1 MDGKEI
7 NDDIQVVIKGFW
19 DQVNQDN
26 FYELSDYVG
35 YYYEFLCLFGFDVVG
50 VDYDVDVDLLVNW

>member
-7 NDDIQVVIKGFW
+7 NDVIQVKIKVLW
-19 DQVNQDN
+19 DQVIQEN

-35 YYYEFLCLFGFDVVG
+35 YYYEFLKLFGFDVLG
-50 VDYDVDVDLLVNW
+50 VDYDVDVDFLVNW